1 MATIERRQPLAA
13 TPGIDQSRLSW
24 RGEMLSVFFSA
35 WALAGA
41 FLDGWAHS
49 KVAQFESFFT
59 PYHAV
64 FYTGFLA
71 MTAWMFWTVQNNRR
85 EGYGG
90 LAAIPRG
97 YRLGLIGLII
107 FGAGTLAD
115 FLWHSGFGIEQA
127 GERLSSPAHL
137 VLFVGGLLAV
147 MSPFRS
153 AWEDSS
159 QPSAPTL
166 RAFLPALL
174 SLALATTAA
183 SFFFLH
189 VWGFHVADVL
199 GAAQLDQLLGPL
211 AARPDT
217 ARAVTVLAQTRV
229 FGGII
234 ITTLLLLGPMLVMLR
249 RWHPPFGSVTILFGT
264 TVLWMT
270 ALTEFRFVE
279 AIPVALVAGLI
290 ADSLV
295 RLLRPS
301 PNRIGAFRVV
311 ATVVPMALWSL
322 YFAATEL
329 RWDLAVS
336 SELWVGGIF
345 FTGVAGLGLSLA
357 MIPAMDH
364 DSAVAGLRGASRN
377 TT

>member
-1 MATIERRQPLAA
+1 MAVTAGLQ
-13 TPGIDQSRLSW
+13 QSRLSW
-24 RGEMLSVFFSA
+24 RGEMLSVLFSA

-71 MTAWMFWTVQNNRR
+71 MTAWILWTVRSNWK
-85 EGYGG
+85 EGYVGF
-90 LAAIPRG
+90 AAIPRG

-107 FGAGTLAD
+107 FGGGTLAD

-147 MSPFRS
+147 LSPFRS
-153 AWEDSS
+153 AWEDSP

-174 SLALATTAA
+174 SLALATAA
-183 SFFFLH
+183 TSFFFLH

-199 GAAQLDQLLGPL
+199 GAAQLDQLVRPL
-211 AARPDT
+211 AAVPEM

-249 RWHPPFGSVTILFGT
+249 RWHPPFGSITILFGT
-264 TVLWMT
+264 TVLWIT

-279 AIPVALVAGLI
+279 ALPVAVAAGVI
-290 ADSLV
+290 ADGLV
-295 RLLRPS
+295 HLLRPS
-301 PNRIGAFRVV
+301 PSRIGAFRSV

-322 YFAATEL
+322 HFAATEL
-329 RWDLAVS
+329 RWDLAAS
-336 SELWVGGIF
+336 PELWVGGIF

-357 MIPAMDH
+357 MIPALDH
-364 DSAVAGLRGASRN
+364 GSAVAALRGASRN